1 VQLIYFPHHY
11 KLLQLGNINPSSFE
25 FQLFD
30 ASNVDGE
37 IMVCADSGVLLPL
50 DEIKDARIEL
60 SGFVK
65 WDGCINWETDRSC
78 MLHGC
83 GPAPSDVVAVFT
95 AIYAASHSMLET
107 PIFEPPSM
115 PDGVIN
121 I

>member
-1 VQLIYFPHHY
+1 MQLIYFPHHY

-30 ASNVDGE
+30 ASNVDG
-37 IMVCADSGVLLPL
+37 
-50 DEIKDARIEL
+50 EIKDARIEL